1 MGKLENIKDGEKE
14 VKFFSELVH
23 NYYKLALMR
32 VMQQLREKWNL
43 NSDEVQEL
51 MVSIIGRM
59 VNECAYGLH
68 GIMKG
73 TGMRIEKILP
83 PMTIQ
88 ILKEALLHGN
98 VVDPEIR
105 KDINIDIQEFKNFL
119 ISLNQKTNI

>member
-1 MGKLENIKDGEKE
+1 MGKLEDIRNDEKE

-23 NYYKLALMR
+23 NYYKLAMMR
-32 VMQQLREKWNL
+32 VMQQLRERWSL
-43 NSDEVQEL
+43 SPQEVQEIII
-51 MVSIIGRM
+51 SIMGRM

-68 GIMKG
+68 GAMKG
-73 TGMRIEKILP
+73 TGMRIEQILP

-98 VVDPEIR
+98 VVDPATR

-119 ISLNQKTNI
+119 NHLREEIDI